1 MVPKSHDD
9 NIRWPQNGQIM
20 SARAGMERKK
30 LAAAECEIGSLQP
43 RKYQNSYLSLPM
55 KIPSSTSKFNP
66 FFCLF

>member
-30 LAAAECEIGSLQP
+30 LAAAECEIGVSN
-43 RKYQNSYLSLPM
+43 RENI
-55 KIPSSTSKFNP
+55 KILTFHYP
-66 FFCLF
+66 